1 MKKRF
6 SIVVT
11 LLLLTGCF
19 HSEKLIMKNEQVV
32 YEYGEDILIDP
43 EDYLDEVDEEIVDQI
58 EIVTEDENVSI
69 EDQKLVLFDEEGNKK
84 EYVDV
89 GEYDLK
95 LVYENEEKKVKVVVE
110 DTTPPEFVDFLDEI
124 KIEQNALNVDLNK
137 FFKCEDLSGCT
148 FTLQDE
154 VNLSELGEYELEVLA
169 KDDYDN
175 ERSAVSKVIVVSLDE
190 ALAGNVTPDLEGTV
204 YQSEALAAK
213 KQELAEASK
222 NNNSSGNTTQKPNTS
237 QSGNSSQNQ
246 NNSNTSSGY
255 VDSYANEVLTLVNE
269 QRSQAGLGA
278 LSWDS
283 NLASAANVRAKEIV
297 SSFSHTRPDGSA
309 CFTAV
314 VNDGSYMTLG
324 ENIAYG
330 YTSASSVMNG
340 WMNSE
345 GHRANILNGSFTKLG
360 VSCYYEN
367 GTYYWV
373 QIFGG

>member
-19 HSEKLIMKNEQVV
+19 HSEKLIVKNEQAV

-95 LVYENEEKKVKVVVE
+95 LVYENEEKEVKVVVE

-137 FFKCEDLSGCT
+137 FFKCEDLNGCT

-204 YQSEALAAK
+204 YQSEALVAK

>member
-19 HSEKLIMKNEQVV
+19 HSEKLIVKNEQVV

-89 GEYDLK
+89 GEYNLK
-95 LVYENEEKKVKVVVE
+95 LVYENEEKEVKVVVE

-204 YQSEALAAK
+204 YQSEALVAK

-330 YTSASSVMNG
+330 YTGASSVMNG

>member
-19 HSEKLIMKNEQVV
+19 HSEKLIVKNEQVV

-95 LVYENEEKKVKVVVE
+95 LVYENEEKEVKVVVE

-204 YQSEALAAK
+204 YQSEALVAK

>member
-11 LLLLTGCF
+11 LLLLTGCL
-19 HSEKLIMKNEQVV
+19 HSEKLIVKNEQVV

-89 GEYDLK
+89 GEYNLK
-95 LVYENEEKKVKVVVE
+95 LVYENEEKEVKVVVE

-204 YQSEALAAK
+204 YQSEALVAK

-237 QSGNSSQNQ
+237 KSGNSSQNQ

-330 YTSASSVMNG
+330 YTGASSVMNG

>member
-19 HSEKLIMKNEQVV
+19 HSEKLIVKNEQVV

-89 GEYDLK
+89 GEYNLK
-95 LVYENEEKKVKVVVE
+95 LVYENEEKEVKVVVE

-204 YQSEALAAK
+204 YQSEALVAK
-213 KQELAEASK
+213 KQELAEANK

>member
-19 HSEKLIMKNEQVV
+19 HSEKLIVKNEQVV

-58 EIVTEDENVSI
+58 EIVTEDENISI

-95 LVYENEEKKVKVVVE
+95 LVYENEEKEVKVVVE

-330 YTSASSVMNG
+330 YTGASSVMNG

>member
-19 HSEKLIMKNEQVV
+19 HSEKLIVKNEQVV

-89 GEYDLK
+89 GEYNLK
-95 LVYENEEKKVKVVVE
+95 LVYENEEKEVKVVVE

-154 VNLSELGEYELEVLA
+154 VNLSKLGEYELEVLA

-204 YQSEALAAK
+204 YQSEALVAK

-246 NNSNTSSGY
+246 NSSNTSSGY

-330 YTSASSVMNG
+330 YTGASSVMNG

>member
-19 HSEKLIMKNEQVV
+19 HSEKLIVKNEQVV

-89 GEYDLK
+89 GEYNLK
-95 LVYENEEKKVKVVVE
+95 LVYENEEKEVKVVVE

-330 YTSASSVMNG
+330 YTGASSVMNG

>member
-19 HSEKLIMKNEQVV
+19 HSEKLIVKNEQVV

-89 GEYDLK
+89 GEYNLK
-95 LVYENEEKKVKVVVE
+95 LVYENEEKEVKVVVE

-204 YQSEALAAK
+204 YQSEALVAK

>member
-19 HSEKLIMKNEQVV
+19 HSEKLIVKNEQVV

-89 GEYDLK
+89 GEYNLK
-95 LVYENEEKKVKVVVE
+95 LVYENEEKEVKVVVE

-204 YQSEALAAK
+204 YQSEALVAK

-314 VNDGSYMTLG
+314 VMMAV
-324 ENIAYG
+324 I
-330 YTSASSVMNG
+330 
-340 WMNSE
+340 
-345 GHRANILNGSFTKLG
+345 
-360 VSCYYEN
+360 
-367 GTYYWV
+367 
-373 QIFGG
+373 

>member
-19 HSEKLIMKNEQVV
+19 HSEKLIVKNEQVV

-89 GEYDLK
+89 GEYNLK
-95 LVYENEEKKVKVVVE
+95 LVYENEEKEVKVVVE

-204 YQSEALAAK
+204 YQSEALVAK

-246 NNSNTSSGY
+246 NSSNTSSGY

-314 VNDGSYMTLG
+314 VNDGSYMMLG

>member
-19 HSEKLIMKNEQVV
+19 HSEKLIVKNEQVV

-95 LVYENEEKKVKVVVE
+95 LVYENEEKEVKVVVE

-204 YQSEALAAK
+204 YQSEALVAK

-222 NNNSSGNTTQKPNTS
+222 NNNSSDNTTQKPNTS

-330 YTSASSVMNG
+330 YTGASSVMNG

>member
-19 HSEKLIMKNEQVV
+19 HSEKLIVKNEQVV

-58 EIVTEDENVSI
+58 EIVTEDENISI

-95 LVYENEEKKVKVVVE
+95 LVYENEEKEVKVVVE

-204 YQSEALAAK
+204 YQSEALVAK

-246 NNSNTSSGY
+246 NSSNTSSGY

-330 YTSASSVMNG
+330 YTGASSVMNG

>member
-19 HSEKLIMKNEQVV
+19 HSEKLIVKNEQVV

-89 GEYDLK
+89 GEYNLK
-95 LVYENEEKKVKVVVE
+95 LVYENEEKEVKVVVE

-204 YQSEALAAK
+204 YQSEALVAK

-237 QSGNSSQNQ
+237 KSGNSSQNQ

-330 YTSASSVMNG
+330 YTGASSVMNG